1 MIFPRDFFLN
11 KRNFEIFAPKRLKN
25 GCTNDGRWS
34 TDLLA
39 SNSAHQIKKK
49 SLKKH
54 ELNKKEII
62 KMKRAKALSGT
73 PLPIWLRT
81 WLKP

>member
-1 MIFPRDFFLN
+1 MVVQMTVGGALIYWLPIRPIKL
-11 KRNFEIFAPKRLKN
+11 
-25 GCTNDGRWS
+25 
-34 TDLLA
+34 
-39 SNSAHQIKKK
+39 KKK